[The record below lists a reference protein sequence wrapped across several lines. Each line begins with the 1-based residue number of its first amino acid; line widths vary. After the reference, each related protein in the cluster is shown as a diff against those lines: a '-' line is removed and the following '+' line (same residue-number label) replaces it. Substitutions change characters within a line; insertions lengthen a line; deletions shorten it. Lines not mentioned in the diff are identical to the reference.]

1 MICPS
6 QRVQVE
12 KVRARA
18 GRARK
23 MLLLYFSSR
32 GSSLLRAI
40 QITPLLSRSLICLC
54 LLVGVLLLDHWNQVR
69 PVVVIVANSKV
80 PRGFLSSIVDRAL
93 SSITLLDKQSLNGIA
108 WAYLPA
114 SLGILLQKMRFQSIE
129 SPPYKSTS
137 SSFDSVLCLMW
148 QEAEGESINMQ
159 NQIDA
164 LKEEK
169 ERLLN
174 SLVEAEWVNKSVKR
188 VLSLV

>member
-1 MICPS
+1 M
-6 QRVQVE
+6 
-12 KVRARA
+12 
-18 GRARK
+18 
-23 MLLLYFSSR
+23 
-32 GSSLLRAI
+32 
-40 QITPLLSRSLICLC
+40 
-54 LLVGVLLLDHWNQVR
+54 
-69 PVVVIVANSKV
+69 
-80 PRGFLSSIVDRAL
+80 PRGFLSNIVDRAL